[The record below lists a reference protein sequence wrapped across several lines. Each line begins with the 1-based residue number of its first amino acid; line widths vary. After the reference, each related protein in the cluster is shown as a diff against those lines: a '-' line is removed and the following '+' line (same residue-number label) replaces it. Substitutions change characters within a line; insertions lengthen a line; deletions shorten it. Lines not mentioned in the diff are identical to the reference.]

1 MFNFFKRKNKE
12 NTSITQKVIRV
23 LDYDS
28 LRKWQHC
35 YFSSWDSEYTY
46 NPVIIGKIFENLRNA
61 SVIRL
66 YITRDFIEYS
76 AETEKHGFV
85 CGSCQRG
92 QYMFFEFGLS
102 RSGHRFDIYGE
113 DRTDPVIKE
122 FYEWWSNLVRP
133 YEKQYDNDFNL

>member
-12 NTSITQKVIRV
+12 NASITQKVIRV

-35 YFSSWDSEYTY
+35 YFSSWDSEYTC

-92 QYMFFEFGLS
+92 KYMFFEFGLI
-102 RSGHRFDIYGE
+102 RSVHRFDIYGV
-113 DRTDPVIKE
+113 DRTDLVI
-122 FYEWWSNLVRP
+122 
-133 YEKQYDNDFNL
+133 